1 MSNIST
7 LTLQLKPSTQPSR
20 SPTKM
25 PITAMPTNQPSGKPL
40 TNTPSKQPI
49 SASPTR
55 NPSMS
60 PSEQPVTPLPT
71 RLPTSKPSI
80 SSSPSKRPSPKPAT
94 ESPIAVD
101 ESQSIV
107 MTPNPVSSKP
117 SSSST
122 TKSPLTS
129 NPSKQQP
136 ISDVPTI
143 SPSTMSSNTNE
154 PTVKATDAPSSLS
167 TDEPSDESSS
177 IPSKKPST
185 QWAIDLEVTL
195 TPVSTPLSTDQPTRS
210 PQMMV
215 ITEMPKMSFTLLET
229 QGELSEDAVVD
240 LTSSLDTFYSAKL
253 ADYYNKDG
261 EYFQKISL
269 TSGEQSAIT
278 QSVDEES
285 DLYDRVLEEVSGTE
299 VLYDGSL
306 EFTGDAPSSN
316 EIADVITQLSNE
328 YNDEL
333 VSSIAATDYS
343 ELSDVYIVK
352 VAQYVEDSPS
362 SPPSTFREDFLANG
376 IQGSNEVL
384 DKPNAPFV
392 IMMIAGVATLTML
405 IFIFATRN
413 KRNRDSDDNDEMVEP
428 PTIVRKHSV
437 VAQQVEHSDI
447 QHDLSAEQS
456 VMSSVTGWSIYGN
469 PTHRH
474 DNTTAC
480 ENNEEGQK
488 DGDNFT
494 KSNVNSG
501 GLLSVAAIN
510 HTGTKTLE
518 KEDETIMPKNWLS
531 ALHGDDKSIFSSQQD
546 RGYDGLETSSAEDTS
561 TEGFSGGFSG
571 SNNGGFPTYGAF
583 PTTKTNKQDGDWSLK
598 SNHIGTVDDNSMDKS
613 PTAYIEHTLSRDTT
627 ESKTFMKDLIWL
639 EGKVAEQNAK
649 ESVEINLREAYI
661 KDQQSGA
668 LGALQMTDSY
678 SYECDEFISP
688 TSSNSDADSSVTSLS
703 DSHAMSIVCRDVY
716 IPPGNLDV
724 DIVDSKDGPVISHIR
739 DKSLGSHLSVG
750 DLIMSLDDRDTRSS
764 SAEDLAATLSARSL
778 NERKLTLLHFG
789 GRVRE

>member
-1 MSNIST
+1 M
-7 LTLQLKPSTQPSR
+7 
-20 SPTKM
+20 
-25 PITAMPTNQPSGKPL
+25 TNA
-40 TNTPSKQPI
+40 PSKQP
-49 SASPTR
+49 SPKPVSVSPTR

-60 PSEQPVTPLPT
+60 PSDQPD
-71 RLPTSKPSI
+71 
-80 SSSPSKRPSPKPAT
+80 SSSPSKHPSPVI
-94 ESPIAVD
+94 ESLVVD
-101 ESQSIV
+101 E
-107 MTPNPVSSKP
+107 
-117 SSSST
+117 
-122 TKSPLTS
+122 
-129 NPSKQQP
+129 
-136 ISDVPTI
+136 SDVPTI
-143 SPSTMSSNTNE
+143 SPITKSPTTNE
-154 PTVKATDAPSSLS
+154 PTVKATDSPSSLS
-167 TDEPSDESSS
+167 TDEPTSVQTEIDESSS
-177 IPSKKPST
+177 TPSTKPST
-185 QWAIDLEVTL
+185 QWTIDLEVKL
-195 TPVSTPLSTDQPTRS
+195 TPVPTPLSTNQPTRS
-210 PQMMV
+210 PQM
-215 ITEMPKMSFTLLET
+215 IAIATLPKISFTLLET

-261 EYFQKISL
+261 EYFQTISL
-269 TSGEQSAIT
+269 TSGEQSPTT
-278 QSVDEES
+278 QSVDGET

-306 EFTGDAPSSN
+306 EFTGDAPASN

-333 VSSIAATDYS
+333 VSSIVATDDS
-343 ELSDVYIVK
+343 ELNDVYIVK

-428 PTIVRKHSV
+428 PTIVRSKHSV

-469 PTHRH
+469 PTHRY

-480 ENNEEGQK
+480 DNNEEGQK
-488 DGDNFT
+488 DGDNLM

-518 KEDETIMPKNWLS
+518 KEDETVMPKNWLS
-531 ALHGDDKSIFSSQQD
+531 ALHGDDESIFSSQQD

-583 PTTKTNKQDGDWSLK
+583 PTTNTNKQDGDWSLK
-598 SNHIGTVDDNSMDKS
+598 SNHIGTVDDNSMAKS

-661 KDQQSGA
+661 NDQQSGA
-668 LGALQMTDSY
+668 LGALQITDSY

-703 DSHAMSIVCRDVY
+703 NSHAMSIVCRDVY
-716 IPPGNLDV
+716 IPPGNLDL
-724 DIVDSKDGPVISHIR
+724 DIVDSKDGPVISHIK

-789 GRVRE
+789 GRTRE